1 MKILILICGE
11 GLGHTS
17 RCLALGKEF
26 LTAGHEVH
34 FGAYGYSKEM
44 VEKTGYEAN
53 EIPSEIKLVGK
64 AGTLDFTGSIEAT
77 LKNADILG
85 GPKLL
90 KLIKDR
96 DPDVV
101 ISDSY
106 YLGVL
111 SAFTLR
117 IPVYLIINQSNME
130 DFFKNR
136 GVSLRILGKITKG
149 FYNQIFEKV
158 DKIIIPD
165 YPLPYTV
172 CKKNLSF
179 TPKIEE
185 KLFYSG
191 PLVKEKYEEVEEI
204 PLQKPHIVSLIG
216 GFGYREPIFRKV
228 LETAKLD
235 TSIYYTLISGPSFDP
250 SKITDLPENVQLLK
264 FIKDT
269 YPYLKSSDAVIVPGG
284 HSTIMEALSFG
295 VPILSFPDKG
305 HSEQENNAAVIEE
318 EGYGRMLSY
327 STPPQVILECIRE
340 VLEEKKY
347 RNKTERLRK
356 LARELDGP
364 NAVRKMLEKELRT
377 RHKII

>member
-106 YLGVL
+106 YLGAL

-295 VPILSFPDKG
+295 IPILSFPDKG

-364 NAVRKMLEKELRT
+364 NAVRKMLEKELSE
-377 RHKII
+377 KAS

>member
-17 RCLALGKEF
+17 RCIALGKEF

-295 VPILSFPDKG
+295 IPILSFPDKG

-347 RNKTERLRK
+347 RNKTQRLRK

-364 NAVRKMLEKELRT
+364 NAVRKMLEKELSE
-377 RHKII
+377 KAS

>member
-117 IPVYLIINQSNME
+117 VPVYLIINQSNME

-204 PLQKPHIVSLIG
+204 LLQKPHIVSLIG

-295 VPILSFPDKG
+295 IPILSFPDKG

-318 EGYGRMLSY
+318 EGYGRILSY

-364 NAVRKMLEKELRT
+364 NAVRKILEKELSE
-377 RHKII
+377 KAS

>member
-53 EIPSEIKLVGK
+53 EIPSEIKFVGK

-106 YLGVL
+106 YLGAL

-136 GVSLRILGKITKG
+136 GVPLRILGKITKG

-191 PLVKEKYEEVEEI
+191 PLGKEKYEEVEEI
-204 PLQKPHIVSLIG
+204 PHQKPHIVSLIG

-295 VPILSFPDKG
+295 IPILSFPDKG
-305 HSEQENNAAVIEE
+305 HSKQENNAAVIEE

-327 STPPQVILECIRE
+327 STPPQVILECIRK

-347 RNKTERLRK
+347 RNKTKRLRK
-356 LARELDGP
+356 LARGLDGP
-364 NAVRKMLEKELRT
+364 NAVRKMLEKELSE
-377 RHKII
+377 KAS

>member
-1 MKILILICGE
+1 MKIVILICGE

-106 YLGVL
+106 YLGAL

-136 GVSLRILGKITKG
+136 GVPLRILGKITKG

-295 VPILSFPDKG
+295 IPILSFPDKG

-364 NAVRKMLEKELRT
+364 NAVRKMLEKAS
-377 RHKII
+377 

>member
-106 YLGVL
+106 YLGAL

-136 GVSLRILGKITKG
+136 GVPLRILGKITKG

-295 VPILSFPDKG
+295 IPILSFPDKG

-364 NAVRKMLEKELRT
+364 NAVRKMLEKELSE
-377 RHKII
+377 KAS